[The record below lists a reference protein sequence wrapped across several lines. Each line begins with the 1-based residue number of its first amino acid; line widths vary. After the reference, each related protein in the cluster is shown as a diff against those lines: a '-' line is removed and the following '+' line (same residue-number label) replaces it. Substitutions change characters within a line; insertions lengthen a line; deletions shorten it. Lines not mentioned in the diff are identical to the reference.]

1 MEIELSPDL
10 VSDRKANE
18 AADIV
23 RRCVHCGFCTAT
35 CPTYQLLGDER
46 DGPRGRIYL
55 IKQMLEG
62 ESVTRET
69 QQHLDRCLTCRNCET
84 TCPSGVE
91 YGRLVDIGR
100 EFIEKKVRRPLGQR
114 LARGLLRE
122 GLTSPLFGPA
132 VRLGSRLKSFL
143 PDLLASKLPMGE
155 RPRRDWPSNSHAR
168 KVILL
173 NGCVQPSLLP
183 NIDLAT
189 AWVLN
194 ALEVQAVV
202 VQTSGCC
209 GAVRHHLADPDG
221 ALNQARR
228 NIDAWWPLL
237 QSGGF
242 EAVLVNAS
250 GCAVMVKDYG
260 HLLAD
265 DPAYCEKAAYVA
277 ERALDPVVFLQPML
291 PRLQDIL
298 GQNPARPAAP
308 NVSYHAPCTQQH
320 GMKCRGEVEAF
331 LTQLNVKVLP
341 VADSHLCCGSAGT
354 YSVLQPALA
363 KTLRDNKIQALSA
376 AGPDRILS
384 ANVGCIGHL
393 QSGSHLAV
401 QHWLE
406 WLDEALHGSPA
417 ETS

>member
-10 VSDRKANE
+10 VSNRKANE

-100 EFIEKKVRRPLGQR
+100 EFIEKKVRRPVGQR

-298 GQNPARPAAP
+298 GENPARPAAP

-417 ETS
+417 KTS

>member
-155 RPRRDWPSNSHAR
+155 RPRRAWPSNSYAR

-277 ERALDPVVFLQPML
+277 ERAFDPVVFLQPML

-298 GQNPARPAAP
+298 GQNPARPKAP

-393 QSGSHLAV
+393 QSGSHLTV

-406 WLDEALHGSPA
+406 WLDEALHGGPA
-417 ETS
+417 

>member
-10 VSDRKANE
+10 VADRKANE

-100 EFIEKKVRRPLGQR
+100 EFIEKKVRRPLGDR

-122 GLTSPLFGPA
+122 GLTSPLFAPA
-132 VRLGSRLKSFL
+132 VRLGSRLKSLL
-143 PDLLASKLPMGE
+143 PELLASKLPMGE
-155 RPRRDWPSNSHAR
+155 RPRRAWPSKSHAR

-189 AWVLN
+189 AWVLD
-194 ALEVQAVV
+194 ALEIQAIV
-202 VQTSGCC
+202 VQNSGCC
-209 GAVRHHLADPDG
+209 GAVRHHLADADG
-221 ALNQARR
+221 ALNQVRR
-228 NIDAWWPLL
+228 NIDAWFPLL
-237 QSGGF
+237 QSGDF

-250 GCAVMVKDYG
+250 GCAVMVQDYG

-265 DPAYCEKAAYVA
+265 DPAYCEKAAFVA
-277 ERALDPVVFLQPML
+277 ERALDPVVFLKPML
-291 PRLQDIL
+291 PRLQAIL
-298 GQNPARPAAP
+298 AQRAARPAALK
-308 NVSYHAPCTQQH
+308 VSYHAPCTQQH
-320 GMKCRGEVEAF
+320 GMKCRGEVESL
-331 LTQLNVKVLP
+331 LTQLGVKVLP

-363 KTLRDNKIQALSA
+363 KTLRDNKLQALSA

-393 QSGSHLAV
+393 QSGSHGVV

-406 WLDEALHGSPA
+406 WLDEALHAGQA
-417 ETS
+417 

>member
-100 EFIEKKVRRPLGQR
+100 EFIEKKVRRPIGQR

-155 RPRRDWPSNSHAR
+155 RPRRAWPSNSHAR

-189 AWVLN
+189 AWVLD

-209 GAVRHHLADPDG
+209 GAVRHHLADSDG

-237 QSGGF
+237 QSGDF

-277 ERALDPVVFLQPML
+277 EHALDPVVFLQPML
-291 PRLQDIL
+291 TRLQEIL
-298 GQNPARPAAP
+298 GQNRTRPKAP
-308 NVSYHAPCTQQH
+308 KVSYHAPCTQQH

-331 LTQLNVKVLP
+331 LTQLDVTVLP

-393 QSGSHLAV
+393 QSGSHLTV

-417 ETS
+417 

>member
-10 VSDRKANE
+10 VSNRKANE

-417 ETS
+417 KTS

>member
-277 ERALDPVVFLQPML
+277 GRALDPVVFLQPML

-320 GMKCRGEVEAF
+320 GMRCRGEVEAF

>member
-10 VSDRKANE
+10 VSNRKANE

-100 EFIEKKVRRPLGQR
+100 EFIEKKVRRPVGQR

-417 ETS
+417 KTS

>member
-1 MEIELSPDL
+1 
-10 VSDRKANE
+10 
-18 AADIV
+18 
-23 RRCVHCGFCTAT
+23 
-35 CPTYQLLGDER
+35 
-46 DGPRGRIYL
+46 
-55 IKQMLEG
+55 
-62 ESVTRET
+62 
-69 QQHLDRCLTCRNCET
+69 
-84 TCPSGVE
+84 
-91 YGRLVDIGR
+91 
-100 EFIEKKVRRPLGQR
+100 
-114 LARGLLRE
+114 
-122 GLTSPLFGPA
+122 

-417 ETS
+417 KTS

>member
-10 VSDRKANE
+10 VSNRKANE

-100 EFIEKKVRRPLGQR
+100 EFIEKKVRRPVGQR

-277 ERALDPVVFLQPML
+277 ERALDPVIFLQPML

-417 ETS
+417 KTS

>member
-1 MEIELSPDL
+1 MEIELSPEL
-10 VSDRKANE
+10 AADRKAKE
-18 AADIV
+18 AADVI

-62 ESVTRET
+62 EPVTRET

-100 EFIEKKVRRPLGQR
+100 ELVEKKVVRPLGQR

-122 GLTSPLFGPA
+122 GLSSPLFAPA
-132 VRLGSRLKSFL
+132 AQLGRRLKPLL
-143 PDLLASKLPMGE
+143 PDLLASKLPMGQSPG
-155 RPRRDWPSNSHAR
+155 RAWPTKSHTR

-189 AWVLN
+189 ACVLD
-194 ALEVQAVV
+194 ALEIQATV
-202 VQTSGCC
+202 VQSSGCC
-209 GAVRHHLADPDG
+209 GAVRHHLADANG
-221 ALNQARR
+221 ALNQVRR

-237 QSGGF
+237 QSGDF

-250 GCAVMVKDYG
+250 GCAVMVQDYG

-277 ERALDPVVFLQPML
+277 ALALDPVVFLKPML
-291 PRLQDIL
+291 SRIQAML
-298 GQNPARPAAP
+298 GQGSAAAAAP
-308 NVSYHAPCTQQH
+308 KVSYHAPCTQQH

-331 LTQLNVKVLP
+331 LTQLGVKVLP

-354 YSVLQPALA
+354 YSVLQPQLA
-363 KTLRDNKIQALSA
+363 KTLRDNKFQALSA
-376 AGPDRILS
+376 SSPDRILS

-393 QSGSHLAV
+393 QSGSHLVV

-406 WLDEALHGSPA
+406 WLDEALQAVQASPL
-417 ETS
+417 